1 MLMIEYDQNYNNKH
15 YPVRVVYSFFQKLAR
30 VRHAVVTSF
39 CVQWGRG
46 LLRGAFRSVSA
57 KKATVYY
64 CEFDWKWFNAF
75 VKGRQKTSFS
85 GWRENHSSGTISR
98 NYTDGSKHVLDICKT
113 LHVTVLDYI
122 GFANNFSGFA
132 HARQKHCCNQKT
144 QQHTTLILPKLHI
157 SILLHWT
164 VKSYLDNAW
173 MRL

>member
-15 YPVRVVYSFFQKLAR
+15 YPVRVVYSFFSETSQGTTCRCDIILRAVGTR
-30 VRHAVVTSF
+30 VTEGSF
-39 CVQWGRG
+39 PEC
-46 LLRGAFRSVSA
+46 F
-57 KKATVYY
+57 Y
-64 CEFDWKWFNAF
+64 CEFDWKWSNSF